1 LGWFFSFWA
10 CIKELI
16 LKNNSMKHLFKVLLI
31 SLAFVGCKQ
40 KIQSSD
46 IPKINGYWEIEK
58 VVFDQGEDKEYGA
71 NQNYDFF
78 QMDKNNQGIRKKVAP
93 QLDGTFLVDN
103 SFEKVNVRFQEDKAY
118 LDYTTP
124 YMKYTE
130 EIIALTANELVV
142 LNAQKK
148 EYHYKKATAINIL
161 GDGKKTK

>member
-1 LGWFFSFWA
+1 MKNLIKVILFS
-10 CIKELI
+10 
-16 LKNNSMKHLFKVLLI
+16 VLLV
-31 SLAFVGCKQ
+31 SCKQ
-40 KIQSSD
+40 QIQSTD

-58 VVFDQGEDKEYGA
+58 VVFDKGEDKEYGA
-71 NQNYDFF
+71 NQNYDYF
-78 QMDKNNQGIRKKVAP
+78 QIESNNKGIRKKVAP

-103 SFEKVNVRFQEDKAY
+103 SFEKVSVRFQEDKAY

-130 EIIALTANELVV
+130 EIIALTADELVV

-148 EYHYKKATAINIL
+148 EYHYKKATAINIM